1 MRRLLTGSLI
11 AAALLVT
18 SATQGEAQSYAQQV
32 WSQLQKAHDAVGA
45 SDFVLQNYIIGHL
58 GEGNTDTWSFPMRAN
73 TEYIITG
80 ACDTDCSDL
89 DITIKDAS
97 GKVVEKDTTTDDVPV
112 VRFTPGSNAKYTVEV
127 KMYSCSSAPCYFG
140 FGVFQKK

>member
-32 WSQLQKAHDAVGA
+32 WSQLQKAHDAV
-45 SDFVLQNYIIGHL
+45 GHL